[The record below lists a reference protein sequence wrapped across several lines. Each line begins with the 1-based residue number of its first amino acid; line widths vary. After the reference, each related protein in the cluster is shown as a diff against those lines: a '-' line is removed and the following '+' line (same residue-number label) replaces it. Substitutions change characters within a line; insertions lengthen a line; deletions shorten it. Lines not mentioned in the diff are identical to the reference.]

1 MSAIA
6 YITDSKMLDYIRLN
20 TRNCMNFWRP
30 STMTSF
36 SDFKEGDLVF
46 FLSKDKA
53 YVKDKEKGIVGFGKV
68 EKIITNSPHTMWEKF
83 TTDNGYSTYEEFK
96 EAIIKVNK
104 NHELPSKISS
114 FYLKNVV
121 FLQAPIYLSECGMNI
136 SNNIESYTYIKP
148 EDVVI
153 KILEYAKNNVD
164 LWSSPEMLADRI
176 DDEQLEYAIKL
187 AHNEIGDYSIEENK
201 LKIAKKTMKEV
212 LLANPMCKPISDSNL
227 DLCLVNERNVLIVL
241 YNNKDIDSRLLI
253 GQAELYK
260 RNIGKYYPNAY
271 KLYFKTSNGDKDL
284 DYILN
289 KY

>member
-104 NHELPSKISS
+104 NHLLPKFHLNQTQS
-114 FYLKNVV
+114 
-121 FLQAPIYLSECGMNI
+121 
-136 SNNIESYTYIKP
+136 TY
-148 EDVVI
+148 
-153 KILEYAKNNVD
+153 
-164 LWSSPEMLADRI
+164 
-176 DDEQLEYAIKL
+176 
-187 AHNEIGDYSIEENK
+187 
-201 LKIAKKTMKEV
+201 
-212 LLANPMCKPISDSNL
+212 
-227 DLCLVNERNVLIVL
+227 
-241 YNNKDIDSRLLI
+241 
-253 GQAELYK
+253 
-260 RNIGKYYPNAY
+260 
-271 KLYFKTSNGDKDL
+271 
-284 DYILN
+284 
-289 KY
+289 

>member
-6 YITDSKMLDYIRLN
+6 YITDSKMLDLIRLKAKS
-20 TRNCMNFWRP
+20 TMNFWRP
-30 STMTSF
+30 SLSTSF
-36 SDFKEGDLVF
+36 SDFNEGDLIF

-53 YVKDKEKGIVGFGKV
+53 YLKDKEKGIVGFGKV
-68 EKIITNSPHTMWEKF
+68 DSIITNSPNTMWNKF
-83 TTDNGYSTYEEFK
+83 GEENGYNTYEEFK
-96 EAIIKVNK
+96 EAICKVSK
-104 NHELPSKISS
+104 DHELPSKISS

-148 EDVVI
+148 ENVVI

-164 LWSSPEMLADRI
+164 LWSSSEMLADRI
-176 DDEQLEYAIKL
+176 DDEQLSYAIYLTHK
-187 AHNEIGDYSIEENK
+187 EIGDYSINEDK
-201 LKIAKKTMKEV
+201 LKVAKRMMKQV
-212 LLANPMCKPISDSNL
+212 LINNPMCKPIGDSNL

-241 YNNKDIDSRLLI
+241 YNNKDIDKRLLI